1 MSDIL
6 TLPPRSDGSKSEP
19 VKNGYVPPHLRKG
32 EKNTISSTPVAVD
45 MSTQS
50 FPEINTEVKK
60 TTPSN
65 VWSKT
70 TFKKKIDDLLE
81 FEKLSEIEKQIRLD
95 KKRIMEGFVS
105 LPTRIS
111 PEYRESI
118 FTSQKE
124 LVEEA
129 NKWNLDSDAGIQGL
143 ISLETIEKEKL

>member
-1 MSDIL
+1 
-6 TLPPRSDGSKSEP
+6 
-19 VKNGYVPPHLRKG
+19 
-32 EKNTISSTPVAVD
+32 